1 MILAHDLGTTGDKA
15 ALYSAEGA
23 LVAATT
29 ERYPTA
35 YGSGGRVEQDPD
47 DWWAATAAATRAL
60 LARADVRPQ
69 EIACV
74 SFSGQMMGAVLL
86 DAAGEPVRPALI
98 WADTRST
105 AQCDRLVERIGMQR
119 GYQLIGHRLNPTY
132 SLTKA
137 MWVREHEPE
146 AFART
151 RHIVLAKDYVAFR
164 LTGELATDPSDASST
179 NAFDQ
184 GAGRW
189 SDELLAAAEI
199 DRGLFSEVVPS
210 TTVLGGVTAQAAR
223 ETGLAAGT
231 PVVLGGGDGPCAA
244 LGAGVIS
251 AESGAYAYLGS
262 SSWVSMA
269 AAAPLHDPAM
279 RTMTFNH
286 VVPGAYVP
294 TATMQAGGASL
305 EWISEILEE
314 RPAALGDAA
323 AGVEAAGEGLLFLPH
338 LLGERSPYWNP
349 DARGAFIGLQRH
361 HGRAHL
367 ARAVLEGVAM
377 NLRTGLEAFEE
388 MGARIETVDAIGG
401 GAASDTWL
409 QVLADVWGK
418 EVRRRSLVD
427 EANALGAA
435 VVGGV
440 GVGLFADFGVA
451 PGFSA
456 VGAAFAPDPERHE
469 RLSARYAQFLDA
481 YRRLETLFD
490 AL

>member
-15 ALYSAEGA
+15 ALYSAEGD

-29 ERYPTA
+29 ARYPTA
-35 YGSGGRVEQDPD
+35 YGAGGHVEQDAD
-47 DWWAATAAATRAL
+47 DWWRQTAAATRAL
-60 LARADVRPQ
+60 LEQTGVRPQ
-69 EIACV
+69 QIACV
-74 SFSGQMMGAVLL
+74 SFSGQMMGALLL
-86 DAAGEPVRPALI
+86 DARGEPVRPALI
-98 WADTRST
+98 WADTRSA
-105 AQCDRLVERIGMQR
+105 AQCDRLVERIGMER

-137 MWVREHEPE
+137 MWVRDHEPE
-146 AFART
+146 AFGRT
-151 RHIVLAKDYVAFR
+151 RHIVLAKDYVAYR
-164 LTGELATDPSDASST
+164 LTGVLATDPSDASST

-184 GAGRW
+184 RAGAW
-189 SDELLAAAEI
+189 SDELLDAAEI
-199 DRGLFSEVVPS
+199 DRALLPEVVPS
-210 TTVLGGVTAQAAR
+210 TTVLGPVTAEAAR

-251 AESGAYAYLGS
+251 SASGAYTYLGS
-262 SSWVSMA
+262 SSWVSLA

-286 VVPGAYVP
+286 VLPDAYVP
-294 TATMQAGGASL
+294 TATMQAGGASM
-305 EWISEILEE
+305 EWISELLEE
-314 RPAALGDAA
+314 RPAALGEAA
-323 AGVEAAGEGLLFLPH
+323 AGVEAAAEGLLFLPH

-349 DARGAFIGLQRH
+349 LARGAFVGLQRH

-367 ARAVLEGVAM
+367 TRAVLEGVAM
-377 NLRTGLEAFEE
+377 NLRTGVEAFEE
-388 MGARIETVDAIGG
+388 MGARIDTVDAIGG
-401 GAASDTWL
+401 GAASDVWL

-440 GVGLFADFGVA
+440 GVGLFGGFDVA
-451 PGFSA
+451 PGFSQL
-456 VGAAFAPDPERHE
+456 GAAFAPDPARHE
-469 RLSARYAQFLDA
+469 RYSARYAQFLDA

-490 AL
+490 VL